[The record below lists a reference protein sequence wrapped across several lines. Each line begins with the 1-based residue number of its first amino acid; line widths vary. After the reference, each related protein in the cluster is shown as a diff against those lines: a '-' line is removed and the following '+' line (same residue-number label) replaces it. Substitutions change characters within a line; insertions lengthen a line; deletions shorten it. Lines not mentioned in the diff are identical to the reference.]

1 MTTEQ
6 DKTREALLSAIQM
19 ETDGKEFYL
28 KASQE
33 SGNELGRKL
42 LQKLADEE
50 DVHRKN
56 FEEIYATIQNKKA
69 WPRMDFQPAGDK
81 GLKTVFYQAIEE
93 MDTAHQ
99 KTADTELGAVEEAL
113 VMENKTYDFYINRGK
128 NAAHDA
134 ETEFYSALASQERIH
149 HQVLL
154 DYSEYLTDPAAWFVQ
169 KEHPSLDG
177 G

>member
-1 MTTEQ
+1 
-6 DKTREALLSAIQM
+6 AIQM

-28 KASQE
+28 KTSEA
-33 SGNELGRKL
+33 SGNELGKKL

-56 FEEIYATIQNKKA
+56 FKEIYDNIQNKKA
-69 WPRMDFQPAGDK
+69 WPKMDYQPDGSK
-81 GLKTVFYQAIEE
+81 ELKTVFSQAIKE

-99 KTADTELGAVEEAL
+99 KVAVTELNAVEEAM
-113 VMENKTYDFYINRGK
+113 VMENKTYDFYSARGK
-128 NAAHDA
+128 NAAYDA
-134 ETEFYSALASQERIH
+134 ETEFYNALASQERMH

-154 DYSEYLTDPAAWFVQ
+154 DYFEYLKDPAAWFVE

>member
-6 DKTREALLSAIQM
+6 DKTREALLSAIRM

-28 KASQE
+28 KTSQE

-42 LQKLADEE
+42 LKKLADEE

-56 FEEIYATIQNKKA
+56 FEEIYDTIQNKKA
-69 WPRMDFQPAGDK
+69 WPKMDYQPDGDE
-81 GLKTVFYQAIEE
+81 GLKTVFSQAIAE
-93 MDTAHQ
+93 MSTKIEKATA
-99 KTADTELGAVEEAL
+99 TELNAVEEAM

-128 NAAHDA
+128 NAAYDA

-154 DYSEYLTDPAAWFVQ
+154 DYFEYLKDPDAWFVE